1 MNPLSNIR
9 IGPRLAIGFAIVL
22 SLSVVSTSCA
32 LLSARDN
39 AEATKLMMEQPLA
52 KERLVSDWFTLN
64 YSSMARTSMI
74 AKSSDDALSATFAD
88 TIADTSKKISL
99 LQEQISGLLSGD
111 EEKTIYRDLVGAR
124 GAYLNAKTRVMEA
137 KKAGDAAAAEHI
149 YLDVFV
155 PAAAAYQAKVQAL
168 LANQRKA
175 INDTALSIEQANTR
189 SFTLLVALSM
199 LLIALGTV
207 CAFLISRSITRPLR
221 AAIAV
226 AATVADGDLRT
237 VFTAPSRDE
246 IGDLMRALK
255 GMNDA
260 LGRIVREVQGGTT
273 AIASA
278 SSQIAAGNLD
288 LSTRTEQQASSLE
301 ETASSMEQLTA
312 TVRQNVANGGQANQL
327 AAAASEIA
335 IKGGDIV
342 GQVVETMGS
351 IDASS
356 RKIVDIIGVVDGIAF
371 QTNILARN
379 AAVEAARAGE
389 QGRGFAVVASEVR
402 GLAQRSTAAAKEIKE
417 LIGDAVNKVDI
428 GTRLVSQAGSTMQ
441 EIVDSIKHMTDV
453 MSEITAASQ
462 EQSAGIE
469 QVNQAIAQM
478 DEVTQQNAAL
488 VEQAAAAAAS
498 LQDQAVNLVQVVGV
512 FKIDETYGLAGAPS
526 KAANRRRPV
535 AAVARRRPEIS
546 VVARIPLR

>member
-221 AAIAV
+221 
-226 AATVADGDLRT
+226 GHR
-237 VFTAPSRDE
+237 SR
-246 IGDLMRALK
+246 R
-255 GMNDA
+255 
-260 LGRIVREVQGGTT
+260 
-273 AIASA
+273 
-278 SSQIAAGNLD
+278 
-288 LSTRTEQQASSLE
+288 
-301 ETASSMEQLTA
+301 
-312 TVRQNVANGGQANQL
+312 
-327 AAAASEIA
+327 
-335 IKGGDIV
+335 
-342 GQVVETMGS
+342 
-351 IDASS
+351 
-356 RKIVDIIGVVDGIAF
+356 
-371 QTNILARN
+371 
-379 AAVEAARAGE
+379 
-389 QGRGFAVVASEVR
+389 
-402 GLAQRSTAAAKEIKE
+402 
-417 LIGDAVNKVDI
+417 
-428 GTRLVSQAGSTMQ
+428 
-441 EIVDSIKHMTDV
+441 H
-453 MSEITAASQ
+453 
-462 EQSAGIE
+462 
-469 QVNQAIAQM
+469 
-478 DEVTQQNAAL
+478 
-488 VEQAAAAAAS
+488 
-498 LQDQAVNLVQVVGV
+498 
-512 FKIDETYGLAGAPS
+512 
-526 KAANRRRPV
+526 RRRWRL
-535 AAVARRRPEIS
+535 AHCIHGTVARRNRRPD
-546 VVARIPLR
+546 ARPQGHERCPRQDRPRSAGRNHGDSQRVQPDRRRQSGLVYAH

>member
-335 IKGGDIV
+335 IKGGDI
-342 GQVVETMGS
+342 
-351 IDASS
+351 
-356 RKIVDIIGVVDGIAF
+356 DGIAF
-371 QTNILARN
+371 QTNILALN

-402 GLAQRSTAAAKEIKE
+402 YLAQRSASAAKEIKE
-417 LIGDAVNKVDI
+417 LIEHSVAQVDNGIRLARLGGNTMEEVVASVRRVNDI
-428 GTRLVSQAGSTMQ
+428 MG
-441 EIVDSIKHMTDV
+441 
-453 MSEITAASQ
+453 EITAAGQ
-462 EQSAGIE
+462 EQSLGID
-469 QVNQAIAQM
+469 QINQAIAQM
-478 DEVTQQNAAL
+478 DQVTQKNATL
-488 VEQAAAAAAS
+488 VEQAAAAAES
-498 LQDQAVNLVQVVGV
+498 MQDQAASLARAAAGFKLNATPVQM
-512 FKIDETYGLAGAPS
+512 
-526 KAANRRRPV
+526 
-535 AAVARRRPEIS
+535 
-546 VVARIPLR
+546 PLRSRALAAPATLNLRTVASAEGFA